1 MDTDNQ
7 NLEYTNC
14 PCRSPIINLNID
26 NLLSYYILTR
36 IPVKKAHSLAILLVF
51 TRHPPRAIS
60 SSAPALNLTIFPV
73 NVQLLR
79 KTCFPAHRTVFLL
92 IFKNAPLASGLFMTQ
107 NTDTSIKNLGP
118 ARIKSPLPVCR
129 FVDDEKPLT
138 MSISPEMLGKEEN
151 GPHKLQF
158 EEAGPRRK
166 LYFDPSKTKC
176 AIVTCGGL
184 CPGINDVIRAI
195 VMEAYHNYNVPS
207 VLGIRYGLQ
216 GFIPEYSHPVM
227 ELNPDNVSQ
236 IHEFGGT
243 ILASSRGPQPPEDIV
258 DAMERM
264 NISILFMIGGDGTM
278 KAAQIIHNEVSKRNN
293 KMSIVGIPK
302 TIDNDINFVSKTFGF
317 DTAVEKATEA
327 IRCAHTESL
336 GAPYGIGMV
345 KLMGRESGFIAAQAT
360 IALKEVNFVLIPE
373 APFELHGE
381 KGLLIHLK
389 KRLLDRGH
397 AVIVVA
403 EGAGQELFERKGA
416 DPSGNIILGDICSV
430 LRKEI
435 DGYFKKQ
442 NISITLKFI
451 DPSYIIRSVP
461 ANANDRVYCGFLGQ
475 HAVHAA
481 MAGKTDLLVSML
493 QDRFIYLPL
502 SLTTRKRRTLN
513 TTSNY
518 WGSVLAS
525 TGQPVTMRNECRD
538 N

>member
-1 MDTDNQ
+1 
-7 NLEYTNC
+7 
-14 PCRSPIINLNID
+14 
-26 NLLSYYILTR
+26 
-36 IPVKKAHSLAILLVF
+36 
-51 TRHPPRAIS
+51 
-60 SSAPALNLTIFPV
+60 
-73 NVQLLR
+73 
-79 KTCFPAHRTVFLL
+79 
-92 IFKNAPLASGLFMTQ
+92 MTQ
-107 NTDTSIKNLGP
+107 KYNTAINILGP
-118 ARIKSPLPVCR
+118 SKVKSPLPVCR
-129 FVDDEKPLT
+129 FVDDQKL
-138 MSISPEMLGKEEN
+138 ISMNINPEMLGEEEN
-151 GPHKLQF
+151 GPLSMLF
-158 EEAGPRRK
+158 EEAGPRQN

-216 GFIPEYSHPVM
+216 GFIPDYCHPVM
-227 ELNPDNVSQ
+227 ELNPANVTQ

-278 KAAQIIHNEVSKRNN
+278 KAAQIIQEEVSRRNN
-293 KMSIVGIPK
+293 KMSIIGIPK
-302 TIDNDINFVSKTFGF
+302 TIDNDVNFVSRTFGF

-373 APFELHGE
+373 SSFELHGE
-381 KGLLIHLK
+381 NGMLIKLE
-389 KRLLDRGH
+389 KRLRDRGH

-430 LRKEI
+430 LKKEI
-435 DGYFKKQ
+435 DEHFRNKD
-442 NISITLKFI
+442 ISITLKFI

-461 ANANDRVYCGFLGQ
+461 ANSNDRVYCGFLGQ
-475 HAVHAA
+475 HAVHAG
-481 MAGKTDLLVSML
+481 MAGKTGMLVSML

-513 TTSNY
+513 TKSNY
-518 WGSVLAS
+518 WSSVLAS
-525 TGQPVTMRNECRD
+525 TGQPVSMLNVCTD
-538 N
+538 K